1 MPNFGQPPAAVTCEA
16 TISALARF
24 FWLRIPQPPAPRDLK
39 GRAVRRTQDEEPARA
54 GFLLSGWDLSE
65 CSPDGAQRNPGIRIA
80 ESAPDCAIA
89 DAKHRRSSERR
100 PKVAYAIRA
109 TKRESLQRGVGRA
122 EHRSGPVPIAFL
134 NIDNRA
140 VDTLA

>member
-1 MPNFGQPPAAVTCEA
+1 MPNFGPPPAAVTCEA

-80 ESAPDCAIA
+80 ESAPDCAALHPGYEARITSTRSRP
-89 DAKHRRSSERR
+89 RRAS
-100 PKVAYAIRA
+100 ARA
-109 TKRESLQRGVGRA
+109 
-122 EHRSGPVPIAFL
+122 GPDCL
-134 NIDNRA
+134 
-140 VDTLA
+140 